1 MLSRAVASV
10 AELARIKDNRPRM
23 AIGSTVRPV
32 VVVGAGPAGL
42 TAALELTRIG
52 TPVLVLEAG
61 PRVGGLAQTVEHNG
75 FRFDIGGH
83 RFFSKIPAVT
93 ALWRSILGTDLIR
106 RPRLSRIYYN
116 GAFFDYPL
124 KAANALKGLGLFR
137 SIGIVVSYVIA
148 QMRPI
153 HPEVSFE
160 DWVTNRFGRRLYAT
174 FFKTYTEKVWGIP
187 CTSLSA
193 RWAAQRIMGLS
204 LASAVVNMLA
214 PKLNRRSGKTIKT
227 LIDEFEYPRLGPG
240 MMWEAFAKEVE
251 RLGGEVRLNAKV
263 VRFLH
268 DGTRVDAVE
277 IEADGK
283 RVVQPVSSVIST
295 MPLKQLIEGLGD
307 QTPATVR
314 DAAQRLKYRDFL
326 TVALIIDDPDL
337 FPDNWIYIHDP
348 SVKVGRIQNFKNWSP
363 EMVPDQSKSCL
374 GLEYFCTVGDEIW
387 SKSNEE
393 LIALGTRELEAIGLV
408 PASKIEGGAVV
419 HAPKAYPVYDE
430 SYESA
435 LAEIRPHLDGFQN
448 LLTIGRN
455 GTHTYNNMDHSMV
468 TAMLAV
474 RKMLGGEH
482 DLWNLDGKDEY
493 LEEIQEGGEA
503 SSIDLRELAATQ
515 PHVPSPKFLRTEG
528 AEAGSHAGPVAPTR

>member
-1 MLSRAVASV
+1 
-10 AELARIKDNRPRM
+10 
-23 AIGSTVRPV
+23 
-32 VVVGAGPAGL
+32 
-42 TAALELTRIG
+42 
-52 TPVLVLEAG
+52 
-61 PRVGGLAQTVEHNG
+61 
-75 FRFDIGGH
+75 
-83 RFFSKIPAVT
+83 
-93 ALWRSILGTDLIR
+93 
-106 RPRLSRIYYN
+106 
-116 GAFFDYPL
+116 
-124 KAANALKGLGLFR
+124 
-137 SIGIVVSYVIA
+137 
-148 QMRPI
+148 
-153 HPEVSFE
+153 
-160 DWVTNRFGRRLYAT
+160 
-174 FFKTYTEKVWGIP
+174 
-187 CTSLSA
+187 
-193 RWAAQRIMGLS
+193 
-204 LASAVVNMLA
+204 MLA

-268 DGTRVDAVE
+268 DGARVDAVE
-277 IEADGK
+277 IEADGE

>member
-1 MLSRAVASV
+1 
-10 AELARIKDNRPRM
+10 M
-23 AIGSTVRPV
+23 AIGPKGTPDQPV

-42 TAALELTRIG
+42 TAALELARIG

-83 RFFSKIPAVT
+83 RFFSKITAVT
-93 ALWRSILGTDLIR
+93 ELWRSILGKDLIR
-106 RPRLSRIYYN
+106 RPRLSRIFYN
-116 GAFFDYPL
+116 GTFFDYPL
-124 KAANALKGLGLFR
+124 KPVNALKGLGVFR
-137 SIGIVVSYVIA
+137 SIGILTSYMIA

-153 HPEVSFE
+153 YPEVSFE
-160 DWVTNRFGRRLYAT
+160 DWVTNRFGRRLYRT

-214 PKLNRRSGKTIKT
+214 PTLNRRSGKTIKT

-251 RLGGEVRLNAKV
+251 RLGGQVRLNSKV
-263 VRFLH
+263 TRFLH
-268 DGTRVDAVE
+268 NGGRVEAIE

-283 RVVQPVSSVIST
+283 KVTQPVSSVIST
-295 MPLKQLIEGLGD
+295 MPLRQLIEGLGE
-307 QTPATVR
+307 QTPAHVR
-314 DAAQRLKYRDFL
+314 EAAQRLKYRDFL
-326 TVALIIDDPDL
+326 TVALIIDEPDM

-363 EMVPDQSKSCL
+363 EMVPDQSKTCL

-387 SKSNEE
+387 SQSNEE
-393 LIALGTRELEAIGLV
+393 LIALGTKELEAIGLV
-408 PASKIEGGAVV
+408 APGKVEGGAVV

-435 LAEIRPHLDGFQN
+435 LSEVRPYLDSFQN

-493 LEEIQEGGEA
+493 LEEIHEGGDA
-503 SSIDLRELAATQ
+503 SIDLRQLAATQ
-515 PHVPSPKFLRTEG
+515 PQVPGPEFLRPD
-528 AEAGSHAGPVAPTR
+528 AAKASSHASPVAPTR

>member
-1 MLSRAVASV
+1 MVTRPLASP
-10 AELARIKDNRPRM
+10 D
-23 AIGSTVRPV
+23 RPV

-42 TAALELTRIG
+42 TAALELARIG

-61 PRVGGLAQTVEHNG
+61 PRVGGLAQTAEYKG

-83 RFFSKIPAVT
+83 RFFSKISAVT
-93 ALWRSILGTDLIR
+93 ALWRSVLGTDFIR

-124 KAANALKGLGLFR
+124 KPANALMGLGIFR
-137 SIGIVVSYVIA
+137 SIGIVVSYVMA
-148 QMRPI
+148 QVRPI

-160 DWVTNRFGRRLYAT
+160 DWVTNRFGRRLYRT

-204 LASAVVNMLA
+204 LASAVINMLA
-214 PKLNRRSGKTIKT
+214 PKRNKRSGKTIKT

-251 RLGGEVRLNAKV
+251 RLGGTVRLNAKV
-263 VRFLH
+263 TRVLH
-268 DGTRVDAVE
+268 DGSQVDAIE
-277 IEADGK
+277 IEADG
-283 RVVQPVSSVIST
+283 RRTIQPVSSVIST
-295 MPLKQLIEGLGD
+295 MALRHLIEALGD
-307 QTPATVR
+307 QTPGSVR
-314 DAAQRLKYRDFL
+314 QAAQKLKYRDFL
-326 TVALIIDDPDL
+326 TVALIINEPEM

-348 SVKVGRIQNFKNWSP
+348 AVKVGRIQNFKNWSP
-363 EMVPDQSKSCL
+363 EMVPDESKSCL
-374 GLEYFCTVGDEIW
+374 GLEYFCTMGDEIW
-387 SKSNEE
+387 SQSNDE
-393 LIALGTRELEAIGLV
+393 LVALGTRELEKIGLV
-408 PASKIEGGAVV
+408 TPGKVDGGTVV

-435 LAEIRPHLDGFQN
+435 LAEIRPYLDSFQN

-474 RKMLGGEH
+474 RKMLGADH

-493 LEEIQEGGEA
+493 LEEISDEGGE
-503 SSIDLRELAATQ
+503 SKLVDLRELAASQ
-515 PHVPSPKFLRTEG
+515 PHVPGPEYMRGDRPE
-528 AEAGSHAGPVAPTR
+528 AEREAAPLAQR

>member
-1 MLSRAVASV
+1 
-10 AELARIKDNRPRM
+10 M
-23 AIGSTVRPV
+23 AIGSAERPV
-32 VVVGAGPAGL
+32 VIVGAGPAGL
-42 TAALELTRIG
+42 TAALELGRIG
-52 TPVLVLEAG
+52 APVLVVEAG
-61 PRVGGLAQTVEHNG
+61 PRVGGLAQTVEHQG

-93 ALWRSILGTDLIR
+93 ALWRSVLGTDFIR

-137 SIGIVVSYVIA
+137 SIGIVASYVVA

-153 HPEVSFE
+153 TPEVSFE

-263 VRFLH
+263 VRFIH
-268 DGTRVDAVE
+268 DGTHVDAVE
-277 IEADGK
+277 IEAGG
-283 RVVQPVSSVIST
+283 RRIVQPVSSVIST
-295 MPLKQLIEGLGD
+295 MPLKQLIEALGE
-307 QTPATVR
+307 QTPVVVR
-314 DAAQRLKYRDFL
+314 EAAQILKYRDFL
-326 TVALIIDDPDL
+326 TVALIVDDPNL

-363 EMVPDQSKSCL
+363 EMVPDPSKSCL

-387 SKSNEE
+387 SMSNED
-393 LIALGTRELEAIGLV
+393 LIALGTRELDTIGLV
-408 PASKIEGGAVV
+408 PGSKVEGGAIV

-430 SYESA
+430 NYESA
-435 LAEIRPHLDGFQN
+435 LARIRPHLDGFRN

-474 RKMLGGEH
+474 RKMLGAEH

-493 LEEIQEGGEA
+493 LEEIHEGGA
-503 SSIDLRELAATQ
+503 ASIDLRELAATQ
-515 PHVPSPKFLRTEG
+515 PHVPSPEFLRREEAG
-528 AEAGSHAGPVAPTR
+528 AGSHASRVVPTR

>member
-1 MLSRAVASV
+1 MVT
-10 AELARIKDNRPRM
+10 RPL
-23 AIGSTVRPV
+23 GTPERPV
-32 VVVGAGPAGL
+32 VIVGAGPAGL
-42 TAALELTRIG
+42 TAALELARIG

-61 PRVGGLAQTVEHNG
+61 PRVGGLAQTAEYKG

-83 RFFSKIPAVT
+83 RFFSKVAAVT
-93 ALWRSILGTDLIR
+93 ALWRSVLGTDFIR

-124 KAANALKGLGLFR
+124 KPANALKGLGVFR
-137 SIGIVVSYVIA
+137 SIGIAVSYVIA
-148 QMRPI
+148 QVKPI

-160 DWVTNRFGRRLYAT
+160 DWVTNRFGRRLYRT

-214 PKLNRRSGKTIKT
+214 PKRNKRSGKTIKT

-251 RLGGEVRLNAKV
+251 RLGGTVRLNAKV
-263 VRFLH
+263 TRVLH
-268 DGTRVDAVE
+268 DGKRVDAVE
-277 IEADGK
+277 IEADGH
-283 RVVQPVSSVIST
+283 RSIQPVSSVIST
-295 MPLKQLIEGLGD
+295 MALRHLIDALGE
-307 QTPATVR
+307 QTPRNVR
-314 DAAQRLKYRDFL
+314 EAAQRLRYRDFL
-326 TVALIIDDPDL
+326 TVALIIDEPDM

-363 EMVPDQSKSCL
+363 EMVPSETKSCL
-374 GLEYFCTVGDEIW
+374 GLEYFCTMGDEIW
-387 SKSNEE
+387 SKSNED

-408 PASKIEGGAVV
+408 KPGKVEGGTVV

-430 SYESA
+430 AYEGA
-435 LAEIRPHLDGFQN
+435 LAEIRPHLATFEN

-474 RKMLGGEH
+474 RNMLGAAH

-493 LEEIQEGGEA
+493 LETIQEGGES

-515 PHVPSPKFLRTEG
+515 PHVPGPEYQRRDD
-528 AEAGSHAGPVAPTR
+528 AEAERQAVAN

>member
-1 MLSRAVASV
+1 L
-10 AELARIKDNRPRM
+10 
-23 AIGSTVRPV
+23 
-32 VVVGAGPAGL
+32 VVGAGPAGL
-42 TAALELTRIG
+42 TAALELARIG
-52 TPVLVLEAG
+52 TPVLVVEAG
-61 PRVGGLAQTVEHNG
+61 PRVGGLAQTAEYNG

-93 ALWRSILGTDLIR
+93 ALWRSILGADFIR

-124 KAANALKGLGLFR
+124 KPVNALKGLGVFR
-137 SIGIVVSYVIA
+137 SIGIIASYVVA

-153 HPEVSFE
+153 QPEVSFE
-160 DWVTNRFGRRLYAT
+160 DWVTNRFGRRLYRT

-204 LASAVVNMLA
+204 LASAIVNMLA
-214 PKLNRRSGKTIKT
+214 PNRNRRSGKTIKT

-240 MMWEAFAKEVE
+240 MMWEAFAKEIV
-251 RLGGEVRLNAKV
+251 RLGGQVRLNTKV
-263 VRFLH
+263 TRLLH
-268 DGTRVDAVE
+268 DGGRVHAVE
-277 IEADGK
+277 VETEGSPSI
-283 RVVQPVSSVIST
+283 QPVSSIIST
-295 MPLKQLIEGLGD
+295 MALRHLIEGLGE
-307 QTPATVR
+307 QVPVNVR

-326 TVALIIDDPDL
+326 TVALIISEHDM

-363 EMVPDQSKSCL
+363 EMVPDSAKSCL
-374 GLEYFCTVGDEIW
+374 GLEYFCTMGDEIW

-393 LIALGTRELEAIGLV
+393 LIALGSRELETIGLV
-408 PASKIEGGAVV
+408 APGKIEGGTVV

-430 SYESA
+430 NYESA
-435 LAEIRPHLDGFQN
+435 LAEIRPYLDAFTN

-474 RKMLGGEH
+474 RKMLGANH

-493 LEEIQEGGEA
+493 LEEIHEGGE

-515 PHVPSPKFLRTEG
+515 PQVPGPEFVRPNG
-528 AEAGSHAGPVAPTR
+528 AEAAAEATSVAQSG

>member
-1 MLSRAVASV
+1 MVVRPLASQ
-10 AELARIKDNRPRM
+10 D
-23 AIGSTVRPV
+23 RPV

-42 TAALELTRIG
+42 TAALELARIG

-61 PRVGGLAQTVEHNG
+61 ERVGGLAQTAEYKG

-83 RFFSKIPAVT
+83 RFFSKVPAVT
-93 ALWRSILGTDLIR
+93 ALWRSVLGADFIR
-106 RPRLSRIYYN
+106 RPRLSRIFYD

-124 KAANALKGLGLFR
+124 KAANALKGLGIFR
-137 SIGIVVSYVIA
+137 SIGIVASYVVA
-148 QMRPI
+148 QMSPI
-153 HPEVSFE
+153 QPEVSFE
-160 DWVTNRFGRRLYAT
+160 DWVTNRFGKRLYRT

-204 LASAVVNMLA
+204 LASAVINMLA
-214 PKLNRRSGKTIKT
+214 PNRNRRSGKTIKT

-251 RLGGEVRLNAKV
+251 RLGGHVRLNTKV
-263 VRFLH
+263 LRVLH
-268 DGTRVDAVE
+268 NGSRVDAVE
-277 IEADGK
+277 IECEGV
-283 RVVQPVSSVIST
+283 RSIQPVSNVIST
-295 MPLKQLIEGLGD
+295 MALRHLIEALGE
-307 QTPATVR
+307 QAPSNVR
-314 DAAQRLKYRDFL
+314 QAAQRLKYRDFL
-326 TVALIIDDPDL
+326 TVALIIDDPEM

-363 EMVPDQSKSCL
+363 EMVPHPSKSCL
-374 GLEYFCTVGDEIW
+374 GLEYFCTMGDEIW

-393 LIALGTRELEAIGLV
+393 LVALGTRELEAIGLV
-408 PASKIEGGAVV
+408 APGKVEGGTVV

-430 SYESA
+430 SYEGA
-435 LAEIRPHLDGFQN
+435 LAEIRPYIDSFEN

-474 RKMLGGEH
+474 RKMLGAEH

-493 LEEIQEGGEA
+493 LEEIHEGGE

-515 PHVPSPKFLRTEG
+515 PQVPGPAFLRSDQ
-528 AEAGSHAGPVAPTR
+528 AEAQRQATPVGPSR

>member
-1 MLSRAVASV
+1 
-10 AELARIKDNRPRM
+10 M
-23 AIGSTVRPV
+23 AIGPTASTDRPV
-32 VVVGAGPAGL
+32 VVIGGGPAGL
-42 TAALELTRIG
+42 TAALELARIG
-52 TPVLVLEAG
+52 MPVLVLEAG

-93 ALWRSILGTDLIR
+93 ALWRSILGNDFIR
-106 RPRLSRIYYN
+106 RPRLSRIFYN

-124 KAANALKGLGLFR
+124 KPVNALRGLGIFR
-137 SIGIVVSYVIA
+137 SIGIVASYIIA
-148 QMRPI
+148 QARPI

-160 DWVTNRFGRRLYAT
+160 DWVTNRFGKRLYRT

-214 PKLNRRSGKTIKT
+214 PNLNRRSGKTIKT

-251 RLGGEVRLNAKV
+251 RLGGRVRLNTKV
-263 VRFLH
+263 
-268 DGTRVDAVE
+268 TRLVHAGGRVEAVE
-277 IEADGK
+277 IETNGE
-283 RVVQPVSSVIST
+283 RVLQPVSNVIST
-295 MPLKQLIEGLGD
+295 MALRQLIEGLGE
-307 QTPATVR
+307 QTPAHVR
-314 DAAQRLKYRDFL
+314 EAAQQLKYRDFL
-326 TVALIIDDPDL
+326 TVALVIDEPDM

-363 EMVPDQSKSCL
+363 EMVPDRSKTCL

-387 SKSNEE
+387 TQSNEE
-393 LIALGTRELEAIGLV
+393 LIALGTRELEAIGMV
-408 PASKIEGGAVV
+408 APGKVEGGAVV

-435 LAEIRPHLDGFQN
+435 LAQIRPYIDGFQN
-448 LLTIGRN
+448 LLTVGRN

-493 LEEIQEGGEA
+493 LEEIHEGGGA
-503 SSIDLRELAATQ
+503 SIDLRQLASTQ
-515 PHVPSPKFLRTEG
+515 PEVPGPEFIRRDEAEAAVQIGGAVPSK
-528 AEAGSHAGPVAPTR
+528 

>member
-1 MLSRAVASV
+1 LV
-10 AELARIKDNRPRM
+10 
-23 AIGSTVRPV
+23 IG
-32 VVVGAGPAGL
+32 GGPAGL
-42 TAALELTRIG
+42 TAALELARIG
-52 TPVLVLEAG
+52 TPVLVVEAG
-61 PRVGGLAQTVEHNG
+61 PRVGGLAQTAEYKG

-93 ALWRSILGTDLIR
+93 ALWRSVLGSDFIR
-106 RPRLSRIYYN
+106 RPRLSRIFYN

-124 KAANALKGLGLFR
+124 KPMNALKGLGIFR
-137 SIGIVVSYVIA
+137 SIGIVVSYVFA

-160 DWVTNRFGRRLYAT
+160 DWVTNRFGRRLYRT

-204 LASAVVNMLA
+204 LASAVINMLA
-214 PKLNRRSGKTIKT
+214 PKRNRRSGKTIKT

-251 RLGGEVRLNAKV
+251 RLGGQVRLNTKV
-263 VRFLH
+263 TRLLH
-268 DGTRVDAVE
+268 DGSRVHAVE
-277 IEADGK
+277 IESDG
-283 RVVQPVSSVIST
+283 RRSIQSVSSVVST
-295 MPLKQLIEGLGD
+295 MALRHLIEALGD
-307 QTPATVR
+307 NVPTNVQN
-314 DAAQRLKYRDFL
+314 AAQRLKYRDFL
-326 TVALIIDDPDL
+326 TVALIINDPDM

-363 EMVPDQSKSCL
+363 EMVPDPAMSCL
-374 GLEYFCTVGDEIW
+374 GLEYFCTMGDEIW
-387 SKSNEE
+387 SKSNDE
-393 LIALGTRELEAIGLV
+393 LVALGSRELEAIGLV
-408 PASKIEGGAVV
+408 APGKIVGGTVV

-430 SYESA
+430 NYEGA
-435 LAEIRPHLDGFQN
+435 LAEIRPHLDAFKN

-474 RKMLGGEH
+474 RKMLGADH

-493 LEEIQEGGEA
+493 LEEIQDGGE

-515 PHVPSPKFLRTEG
+515 PQVPGPEFINRDRNESTTETT
-528 AEAGSHAGPVAPTR
+528 SVARSG

>member
-1 MLSRAVASV
+1 MRADCGAGGKGDESMVSGGVVGV
-10 AELARIKDNRPRM
+10 AELARIKDSCPRM
-23 AIGSTVRPV
+23 AIGSTDRPV

-93 ALWRSILGTDLIR
+93 ALWRSTLGTDLIR

-124 KAANALKGLGLFR
+124 KAANALKGLGIFR
-137 SIGIVVSYVIA
+137 SIGIVTSYVIA

-153 HPEVSFE
+153 YPEVSFE

-214 PKLNRRSGKTIKT
+214 PNLNRRSGKTIKT

-268 DGTRVDAVE
+268 DGARVDAVE
-277 IEADGK
+277 IEAGGQ
-283 RVVQPVSSVIST
+283 RIVQPVSSVIST

-326 TVALIIDDPDL
+326 TVALIVDDPDL

-374 GLEYFCTVGDEIW
+374 GLEYFCTAGDEIW
-387 SKSNEE
+387 SKSNDE
-393 LIALGTRELEAIGLV
+393 LIALGTRELEAIGMV

-430 SYESA
+430 SYE
-435 LAEIRPHLDGFQN
+435 
-448 LLTIGRN
+448 
-455 GTHTYNNMDHSMV
+455 
-468 TAMLAV
+468 
-474 RKMLGGEH
+474 
-482 DLWNLDGKDEY
+482 
-493 LEEIQEGGEA
+493 
-503 SSIDLRELAATQ
+503 
-515 PHVPSPKFLRTEG
+515 
-528 AEAGSHAGPVAPTR
+528 